1 MEWNGS
7 ATLSHSKGILKS
19 KLNSFAATQK
29 EMESTL
35 RTLESTRI
43 ELRDTNSIVNDL
55 SEKLNGK
62 ILIKKRNLLKRDATK

>member
-1 MEWNGS
+1 MKWFSNFKSFERHN
-7 ATLSHSKGILKS
+7 S

-29 EMESTL
+29 EMEATQRAL
-35 RTLESTRI
+35 QSTRI

-62 ILIKKRNLLKRDATK
+62 ILIKKRKLLKRDATKSF